1 MMTVIEPNS
10 KNSLQLKKRK
20 LMFQST
26 EVEGMWTPIIWR
38 SGKRRGGGRAGG
50 AGESGR
56 VQQERGQGHVA
67 HFYTAG
73 FLQER
78 ALLL

>member
-1 MMTVIEPNS
+1 MMMVIEPNS

-26 EVEGMWTPIIWR
+26 EVEGVWTPITWR
-38 SGKRRGGGRAGG
+38 SENRRRGGRAGG
-50 AGESGR
+50 ARESGR
-56 VQQERGQGHVA
+56 VQQERGQVHVA
-67 HFYTAG
+67 HFYTAD
-73 FLQER
+73 FLKER

>member
-1 MMTVIEPNS
+1 MVTVIEPNS

-26 EVEGMWTPIIWR
+26 EVEETWPPIIWR
-38 SGKRRGGGRAGG
+38 SGKRRGGGRARG

-56 VQQERGQGHVA
+56 VQQEKGQVHIA

-73 FLQER
+73 FLKER